1 MKRFLAILLS
11 ALMTSIFFSGCN
23 QEQNKECIS
32 STSIVQNDQ
41 SVVVSSK
48 PKIGTTVA
56 TSRDEWTRIAGLDLV
71 SRETSY
77 PLDTPWLT
85 F

>member
-77 PLDTPWLT
+77 PLDY